1 MLRLK
6 MYVTQLQEREG
17 RIIEE
22 RRRRESRTTFAF
34 GSSTPRTLHPNVH
47 GSNTD
52 IWSAADRRVSAL
64 KKKS

>member
-1 MLRLK
+1 M
-6 MYVTQLQEREG
+6 LQERED
-17 RIIEE
+17 RILEE

-52 IWSAADRRVSAL
+52 IWSAADRRVSL
-64 KKKS
+64 P